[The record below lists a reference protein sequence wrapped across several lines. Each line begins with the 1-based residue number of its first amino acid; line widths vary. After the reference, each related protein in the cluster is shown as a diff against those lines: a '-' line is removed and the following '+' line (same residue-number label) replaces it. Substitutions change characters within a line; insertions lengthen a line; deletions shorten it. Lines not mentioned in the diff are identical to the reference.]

1 MGVVRV
7 NTRHRMYLAQ
17 SQRKIG
23 VKCSSRTIRGQKS
36 KLSDRHAELGAVKGK
51 PGLLRPAHCSLYLLC
66 SQERE
71 RKKLIAL
78 FFFSFSLQHGYPPY
92 YILSA
97 SVEGPQVK
105 ILL

>member
-1 MGVVRV
+1 M
-7 NTRHRMYLAQ
+7 Q
-17 SQRKIG
+17 SIAPAESEGRKANL
-23 VKCSSRTIRGQKS
+23 VTDVQSWQQLKKQK
-36 KLSDRHAELGAVKGK
+36 LEM
-51 PGLLRPAHCSLYLLC
+51 LRPAHCSLYLLC

-105 ILL
+105 TLL